1 MALFGYR
8 DVSAILH
15 CKNMQT
21 MNISAIKEKGKARI
35 EIKGTIAGWRDSE
48 RNFTRSVEDMIR
60 EGIKDVHLY
69 INSPGGDCFEANE
82 IVNVIRKFPGKI
94 TGEGGALVA
103 SAATYIAIHCE
114 EFIMPEN
121 GLFMIHQPRGYANG
135 TQKQVKS
142 YLELLEK
149 MSGNYY
155 QAYLKKTT
163 MKEEDFKEKWEAG
176 DFWMNAKE
184 AKKYGFATQIEGKA
198 SITTASAK
206 EIAEAGYTGP
216 VAITEITNPLNNEE
230 MELNALLVQFGMPA
244 NTTEDKFI
252 QTVSEWKRKAER
264 TEMLEKKEEERQS
277 AEIESL
283 LNKAILEKR
292 ITADTKDDWKETLES
307 NFETGKRMLESLTPV
322 VKPTI
327 KVPASK
333 GTTEKTFEQ
342 LQDEDPEALA
352 RLESE
357 DPEAFQALYN
367 DYVKRNKV

>member
-1 MALFGYR
+1 
-8 DVSAILH
+8 
-15 CKNMQT
+15 

-35 EIKGTIAGWRDSE
+35 EIKGTIAGWRDTE

-121 GLFMIHQPRGYANG
+121 GLFMIHQPRGFTSG
-135 TQKQVKS
+135 TQKEVKT
-142 YLELLEK
+142 YLELLER
-149 MSGNYY
+149 MAETYF

-163 MKEEDFKEKWEAG
+163 MKEDELKKKWEAG

-184 AKKYGFATQIEGKA
+184 AKKYGFATSIEGKA

-206 EIAEAGYTGP
+206 MIAEAGYTGP
-216 VAITEITNPLNNEE
+216 VAITEFTNPLNNEE
-230 MELNALLVQFGMPA
+230 MELNALLVQFGMPV

-352 RLESE
+352 RLENE

>member
-1 MALFGYR
+1 
-8 DVSAILH
+8 
-15 CKNMQT
+15 

-48 RNFTRSVEDMIR
+48 KNFTRSVEDMIR

-121 GLFMIHQPRGYANG
+121 GLFMIHQPRGYASG
-135 TQKQVKS
+135 TQKEVKT
-142 YLELLEK
+142 YLELLER
-149 MSGNYY
+149 MAETYF

-163 MKEEDFKEKWEAG
+163 MKEDELKKKWEAG

-184 AKKYGFATQIEGKA
+184 AKKYGFASSIEGKA

-292 ITADTKDDWKETLES
+292 ITADAKDDWKETLES
-307 NFETGKRMLESLTPV
+307 NFETGKRMLESLSPV
-322 VKPTI
+322 VKPSI

-357 DPEAFQALYN
+357 DPEAFQALYK
-367 DYVKRNKV
+367 DYMKRNKV

>member
-1 MALFGYR
+1 
-8 DVSAILH
+8 
-15 CKNMQT
+15 

-35 EIKGTIAGWRDSE
+35 EIKGTIAGWRDTE

-121 GLFMIHQPRGYANG
+121 GLFMIHQPRGFTSG
-135 TQKQVKS
+135 TQKEVKT
-142 YLELLEK
+142 YLELIER
-149 MSGNYY
+149 MTETYF

-163 MKEEDFKEKWEAG
+163 MKEDELKKKWEAG

-184 AKKYGFATQIEGKA
+184 AKKYGFATSIEGKA

-206 EIAEAGYTGP
+206 MIAESGYTGP
-216 VAITEITNPLNNEE
+216 VAITEFTNPLNNEE

-244 NTTEDKFI
+244 NTTKTSLSK
-252 QTVSEWKRKAER
+252 QLASGNVRQNVQKCLKRRKRNA
-264 TEMLEKKEEERQS
+264 
-277 AEIESL
+277 SL
-283 LNKAILEKR
+283 LKLN
-292 ITADTKDDWKETLES
+292 
-307 NFETGKRMLESLTPV
+307 PC
-322 VKPTI
+322 
-327 KVPASK
+327 
-333 GTTEKTFEQ
+333 
-342 LQDEDPEALA
+342 
-352 RLESE
+352 
-357 DPEAFQALYN
+357 
-367 DYVKRNKV
+367 

>member
-1 MALFGYR
+1 
-8 DVSAILH
+8 
-15 CKNMQT
+15 
-21 MNISAIKEKGKARI
+21 MNITAVKDKGKALVS
-35 EIKGTIAGWRDSE
+35 IKGAIAGWRDSE
-48 RNFTRSVEDMIR
+48 RNFTASVDALIR
-60 EGIKDVHLY
+60 EGVSDVHLY

-82 IVNVIRKFPGKI
+82 IVNVIKKFPGKI

-114 EFIMPEN
+114 SFTMPEN

-184 AKKYGFATQIEGKA
+184 AKKYGFASAVEGQA
-198 SITTASAK
+198 SISKDTAK
-206 EIAEAGYTGP
+206 MITETGYTGP
-216 VAITEITNPLNNEE
+216 VAITEFTNPLNKEE

-277 AEIESL
+277 AEIEAL
-283 LNKAILEKR
+283 LNKAILDKR
-292 ITADTKDDWKETLES
+292 ITADTKEDWKETLES
-307 NFETGKRMLESLTPV
+307 NFETGKRMLESLAPVKKPAIHTPT
-322 VKPTI
+322 PQAT
-327 KVPASK
+327 
-333 GTTEKTFEQ
+333 GNKTFEQ

-352 RLESE
+352 RMERE

-367 DYVKRNKV
+367 DYMKRNKV

>member
-1 MALFGYR
+1 
-8 DVSAILH
+8 
-15 CKNMQT
+15 
-21 MNISAIKEKGKARI
+21 MNISAIKEKGKALI
-35 EIKGTIAGWRDSE
+35 SIKGAIAGWRDTE
-48 RNFTRSVEDMIR
+48 RKFTAQIEAMIR
-60 EGIKDVHLY
+60 EGVKDVHLY

-82 IVNVIRKFPGKI
+82 IVNVIKRFPGKI

-121 GLFMIHQPRGYANG
+121 GLFMIHQPRGLASG
-135 TQKQVKS
+135 TQKEVKN

-149 MSGNYY
+149 MARTYF

-163 MKEEDFKEKWEAG
+163 MKEEELRNKWEAG

-184 AKKYGFATQIEGKA
+184 AKKYGFATSIEGKA

-216 VAITEITNPLNNEE
+216 VAITEFTNPLNNEE

-244 NTTEDKFI
+244 NTTEEKFI
-252 QTVSEWKRKAER
+252 QTVSEWKRKSER
-264 TEMLEKKEEERQS
+264 TEMLEKKEEERQA
-277 AEIESL
+277 AEIEAL
-283 LNKAILEKR
+283 LNKAILDKR
-292 ITADTKDDWKETLES
+292 ITADAKDDWKETLES
-307 NFETGKRMLESLTPV
+307 NFETGKRMLESLAPV
-322 VKPTI
+322 VKPAI

-333 GTTEKTFEQ
+333 GTAENTFEQ

-352 RLESE
+352 RLQDE
-357 DPEAFQALYN
+357 DPEAFQKLYN
-367 DYVKRNKV
+367 DYMKRNKV

>member
-1 MALFGYR
+1 
-8 DVSAILH
+8 
-15 CKNMQT
+15 

-48 RNFTRSVEDMIR
+48 RNFTRAVEDMIR
-60 EGIKDVHLY
+60 EGVKDVYLY

-121 GLFMIHQPRGYANG
+121 GLFMIHQPRGFTSG
-135 TQKQVKS
+135 TQKDVKN

-149 MSGNYY
+149 MAETYF

-163 MKEEDFKEKWEAG
+163 MKEDELKKKWEAG

-184 AKKYGFATQIEGKA
+184 AKKYGFATSIEGKA

-206 EIAEAGYTGP
+206 MIAEAGYTGP
-216 VAITEITNPLNNEE
+216 VAITEFTNPLNDKIK

-277 AEIESL
+277 AEIDAL
-283 LNKAILEKR
+283 LNKAILDKR
-292 ITADTKDDWKETLES
+292 ITADAKNDWKETLES
-307 NFETGKRMLESLTPV
+307 NFETGKRMLESLSAV
-322 VKPTI
+322 VKPAI

-333 GTTEKTFEQ
+333 GMTEKTFEQ
-342 LQDEDPEALA
+342 LQDEDPDALSKMQA
-352 RLESE
+352 E
-357 DPEAFQALYN
+357 DPEGFQTLYN
-367 DYVKRNKV
+367 DYLKRHNV

>member
-1 MALFGYR
+1 
-8 DVSAILH
+8 
-15 CKNMQT
+15 

-48 RNFTRSVEDMIR
+48 KNFTRSVEDMIR

-121 GLFMIHQPRGYANG
+121 GLFMIHQPRGFASG
-135 TQKQVKS
+135 TQKEVKT
-142 YLELLEK
+142 YLELLER
-149 MSGNYY
+149 MAETYF

-163 MKEEDFKEKWEAG
+163 MKEDELKKKWEAG

-184 AKKYGFATQIEGKA
+184 AKKYGFASSIEGKA

-216 VAITEITNPLNNEE
+216 VAITEITNPFNNEE
-230 MELNALLVQFGMPA
+230 MEQNALLVQFGMPA

-292 ITADTKDDWKETLES
+292 ITADAKDDWKETLES
-307 NFETGKRMLESLTPV
+307 NFETGKRMLESLSPV
-322 VKPTI
+322 VKPFI

-357 DPEAFQALYN
+357 DPEAFQALYK
-367 DYVKRNKV
+367 DYMRRNKV

>member
-1 MALFGYR
+1 
-8 DVSAILH
+8 
-15 CKNMQT
+15 
-21 MNISAIKEKGKARI
+21 MNISAIKDKEKARI
-35 EIKGTIAGWRDSE
+35 EIKGAIAGWRDSE
-48 RNFTRSVEDMIR
+48 RNFTSSVERMIR

-103 SAATYIAIHCE
+103 SAATYIAIHCD
-114 EFIMPEN
+114 EFVMPEN
-121 GLFMIHQPRGYANG
+121 GLFMIHQPRGIASG
-135 TQKQVKS
+135 TQNQVKT
-142 YLELLEK
+142 YLDLLEK
-149 MSGNYY
+149 MASTYY
-155 QAYLKKTT
+155 QAYLSKTT
-163 MKEEDFKEKWEAG
+163 MKEEDFKAKWEAG

-184 AKKYGFATQIEGKA
+184 AKKYGFASSVEGKA
-198 SITTASAK
+198 SITTATASMI
-206 EIAEAGYTGP
+206 EEAGYDGP
-216 VAITEITNPLNNEE
+216 VAITDFTNPLNDNEK
-230 MELNALLVQFGMPA
+230 MEFNSLLIHFGLEA
-244 NTTEDKFI
+244 NTSEEKFI
-252 QTVSEWKRKAER
+252 QTVGEWKRKAER